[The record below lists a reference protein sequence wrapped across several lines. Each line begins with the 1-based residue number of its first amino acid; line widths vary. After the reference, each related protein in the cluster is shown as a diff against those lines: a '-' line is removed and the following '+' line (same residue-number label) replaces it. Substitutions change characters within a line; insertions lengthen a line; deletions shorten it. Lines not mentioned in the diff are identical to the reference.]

1 MSTSS
6 GLFWAGV
13 ALIGA
18 AVLSP
23 SWSSSDADS
32 APVENP
38 DKPSDRP
45 QVAAATTP
53 SVSGVANQR
62 ITRSFD
68 GHFYVT
74 AQVNGVPIRFMI
86 DTGASMV
93 ALSAED
99 ADRARVPMDGQVG
112 IARGAGGDVE
122 LTQTRIDSITVGGLT
137 ARAVRGAVID
147 QLDHSLLGQTF
158 LSQLQSVEI
167 SGDTMTLR

>member
-1 MSTSS
+1 MSVST

-13 ALIGA
+13 GLVGL

-23 SWSSSDADS
+23 SLSSSEAEPTS
-32 APVENP
+32 AENS
-38 DKPSDRP
+38 DKPTDSP
-45 QVAAATTP
+45 QVVAAITP
-53 SVSGVANQR
+53 SVSGIANQR

-99 ADRARVPMDGQVG
+99 AERANVPMDGQIGV
-112 IARGAGGDVE
+112 ARGAGGDVE
-122 LTQTRIDSITVGGLT
+122 MTRTRIDSITVGGLT
-137 ARAVRGAVID
+137 ARAVRGAVLD

>member
-13 ALIGA
+13 AMIGA
-18 AVLSP
+18 ALLSP
-23 SWSSSDADS
+23 GSFSSSPSPGVSD
-32 APVENP
+32 P
-38 DKPSDRP
+38 DKPDGRP

-53 SVSGVANQR
+53 SVSGVANQT

-99 ADRARVPMDGQVG
+99 AERARVPMDGQIGV
-112 IARGAGGDVE
+112 ARGAGGDVE
-122 LTQTRIDSITVGGLT
+122 MTQARIDSIAVGGLT
-137 ARAVRGAVID
+137 ARAVRGAVVD
-147 QLDHSLLGQTF
+147 QLDQSLLGQSF
-158 LSQLQSVEI
+158 LSQLRSVEI

>member
-13 ALIGA
+13 AMIGA
-18 AVLSP
+18 AVLGP
-23 SWSSSDADS
+23 SWTPSDDAVQ
-32 APVENP
+32 AENP
-38 DKPSDRP
+38 DKPSARP
-45 QVAAATTP
+45 RVAASTTP

-99 ADRARVPMDGQVG
+99 AERANVPMDGRVG

-122 LTQTRIDSITVGGLT
+122 MTQTRIDSIEVGGLT
-137 ARAVRGAVID
+137 ARAVRGAVLD
-147 QLDHSLLGQTF
+147 QLDHSLLGQSF

>member
-6 GLFWAGV
+6 ALFWGGMV
-13 ALIGA
+13 MIGA

-23 SWSSSDADS
+23 STFSRDEAAVPES
-32 APVENP
+32 P
-38 DKPSDRP
+38 DKPSARP
-45 QVAAATTP
+45 RVAVATTP
-53 SVSGVANQR
+53 SVSGVANQS

-74 AQVNGVPIRFMI
+74 AQVNGVPIRFLI

-99 ADRARVPMDGQVG
+99 ADRANVSLDGRVAV
-112 IARGAGGDVE
+112 ARTAGGDVE
-122 LTQTRIDSITVGGLT
+122 MTETRIDSIAVGGLT
-137 ARAVRGAVID
+137 ARAVRGAVVD
-147 QLDHSLLGQTF
+147 QLDHSLLGQSF

>member
-1 MSTSS
+1 M
-6 GLFWAGV
+6 
-13 ALIGA
+13 IGA
-18 AVLSP
+18 AVLTP
-23 SWSSSDADS
+23 TWSSSRSDS
-32 APVENP
+32 TSTENP
-38 DKPSDRP
+38 DKPSAGPR
-45 QVAAATTP
+45 VAAATTP

-93 ALSAED
+93 ALSADD
-99 ADRARVPMDGQVG
+99 ADRANVPMDGRVG
-112 IARGAGGDVE
+112 LARGAGGDVE
-122 LTQTRIDSITVGGLT
+122 MTQTRIDSIAVGGLT
-137 ARAVRGAVID
+137 ARAVRGAVVD
-147 QLDHSLLGQTF
+147 QLDTSLLGQSF

>member
-1 MSTSS
+1 MSMSS

-13 ALIGA
+13 ALVGA
-18 AVLSP
+18 ALLTPSLSP
-23 SWSSSDADS
+23 ADTDG
-32 APVENP
+32 AAVENP
-38 DKPSDRP
+38 DKPADRP

-53 SVSGVANQR
+53 SVSGVADQR

-93 ALSAED
+93 ALSAAD
-99 ADRARVPMDGQVG
+99 AERANVPLDGQIG

-122 LTQTRIDSITVGGLT
+122 MTQARIDSISVGGLT
-137 ARAVRGAVID
+137 ARAVRGAVVD
-147 QLDHSLLGQTF
+147 QLDQSLLGQSF
-158 LSQLQSVEI
+158 LSQLQSVTI

>member
-6 GLFWAGV
+6 GLFWVG
-13 ALIGA
+13 ALMIGA

-23 SWSSSDADS
+23 SLSSQEE
-32 APVENP
+32 PVVSEDG

-45 QVAAATTP
+45 RAAAATTP

-99 ADRARVPMDGQVG
+99 AERANVPLDDRVG
-112 IARGAGGDVE
+112 IARTAGGDIE
-122 LTQTRIDSITVGGLT
+122 MTQTRIDSITVGGLT
-137 ARAVRGAVID
+137 ARAVRGAVIEEM
-147 QLDHSLLGQTF
+147 DHSLLGQSF

>member
-6 GLFWAGV
+6 GLFWTGM
-13 ALIGA
+13 LIIGA

-23 SWSSSDADS
+23 SGWSRDA
-32 APVENP
+32 AVVPENP
-38 DKPSDRP
+38 DKPSARP
-45 QVAAATTP
+45 RVAAATTP

-74 AQVNGVPIRFMI
+74 ADVNGVPIRFLI

-99 ADRARVPMDGQVG
+99 ADRANVPLDGRAGV
-112 IARGAGGDVE
+112 ARGAGGDVE
-122 LTQTRIDSITVGGLT
+122 MTEARIDSITVGGLT
-137 ARAVRGAVID
+137 ARAVRGAVVD
-147 QLDHSLLGQTF
+147 QLDHSLLGQSF

>member
-6 GLFWAGV
+6 GLFWAGMV
-13 ALIGA
+13 FIGA

-23 SWSSSDADS
+23 TVSSHDAS
-32 APVENP
+32 VETGNP
-38 DKPSDRP
+38 DKPSARSRTS
-45 QVAAATTP
+45 VATTP

-74 AQVNGVPIRFMI
+74 AQVNGVPVRFMI

-99 ADRARVPMDGQVG
+99 AERARVPMDGRVG

-122 LTQTRIDSITVGGLT
+122 MTQTRIDNITVGGLT
-137 ARAVRGAVID
+137 ARAVRGAVLD
-147 QLDHSLLGQTF
+147 QLDHSLLGQSF

>member
-1 MSTSS
+1 MVPVTRRS
-6 GLFWAGV
+6 GF
-13 ALIGA
+13 
-18 AVLSP
+18 VLSRKPASCVSP
-23 SWSSSDADS
+23 SMA
-32 APVENP
+32 
-38 DKPSDRP
+38 
-45 QVAAATTP
+45 
-53 SVSGVANQR
+53 SGVNAASANQR

-93 ALSAED
+93 ALSSDD
-99 ADRARVPMDGQVG
+99 ADRAAVPLDGRAG

-122 LTQTRIDSITVGGLT
+122 ITQTRIDSITVGGLT
-137 ARAVRGAVID
+137 ARAVRGAVVD
-147 QLDHSLLGQTF
+147 QLDHSLLGQSF

>member
-1 MSTSS
+1 MSMSS

-13 ALIGA
+13 ALVGA
-18 AVLSP
+18 ALLSP
-23 SWSSSDADS
+23 SFPSVDAD
-32 APVENP
+32 PETVENA
-38 DKPSDRP
+38 DKPSGRP
-45 QVAAATTP
+45 QAAAATTP

-62 ITRSFD
+62 ITRSLD

-99 ADRARVPMDGQVG
+99 ADRANVPLDGEVG

-122 LTQTRIDSITVGGLT
+122 MTRTRIDSITVGGLT
-137 ARAVRGAVID
+137 ARAVRGAVLD
-147 QLDHSLLGQTF
+147 QLDHSLLGQSF

>member
-1 MSTSS
+1 MSASS

-18 AVLSP
+18 ALLSP
-23 SWSSSDADS
+23 SLSPQADE
-32 APVENP
+32 PVAVEDS
-38 DKPSDRP
+38 DKPTSRP
-45 QVAAATTP
+45 RVAAATTP
-53 SVSGVANQR
+53 SVSGVADQR

-93 ALSAED
+93 ALSPED
-99 ADRARVPMDGQVG
+99 ADRANVSLDGRVG
-112 IARGAGGDVE
+112 IARTAGGEVE
-122 LTQTRIDSITVGGLT
+122 MTETRLDSITVGGLT
-137 ARAVRGAVID
+137 ARAVRGAVVD
-147 QLDHSLLGQTF
+147 QLDQSLLGQSF
-158 LSQLQSVEI
+158 LSQLRSVEI

>member
-1 MSTSS
+1 MSS
-6 GLFWAGV
+6 GLFWGGV
-13 ALIGA
+13 LMIGA
-18 AVLSP
+18 AVLTP
-23 SWSSSDADS
+23 TMRPADDAVSS
-32 APVENP
+32 ENP
-38 DKPSDRP
+38 DKPSSRP
-45 QVAAATTP
+45 RVAAATTP

-93 ALSAED
+93 ALSPED
-99 ADRARVPMDGQVG
+99 ADRANVPLDGRMAM
-112 IARGAGGDVE
+112 ARTAGGTVE
-122 LTQTRIDSITVGGLT
+122 MTQTRIDSIGVGGLT
-137 ARAVRGAVID
+137 ARAVRGAVVD
-147 QLDHSLLGQTF
+147 ELDHSLLGQSF

>member
-1 MSTSS
+1 MSTGS

-13 ALIGA
+13 AMIGA
-18 AVLSP
+18 AVLTP
-23 SWSSSDADS
+23 TWSRTDS
-32 APVENP
+32 APTEDP
-38 DKPSDRP
+38 DKPSGRP

-93 ALSAED
+93 ALSADD
-99 ADRARVPMDGQVG
+99 ADRANVPLDGRVG

-122 LTQTRIDSITVGGLT
+122 MTQARIDSITVGGLT
-137 ARAVRGAVID
+137 ARAVRGAVIEE
-147 QLDHSLLGQTF
+147 LDYSLLGQSF

>member
-1 MSTSS
+1 MSS

-13 ALIGA
+13 VMIGA

-23 SWSSSDADS
+23 SIASQDDAVDTG
-32 APVENP
+32 NP

-45 QVAAATTP
+45 RVAAATTP

-93 ALSAED
+93 ALSSDD
-99 ADRARVPMDGQVG
+99 ADRAAVPLDGRAG

-122 LTQTRIDSITVGGLT
+122 ITQTRIDSITVGGLT
-137 ARAVRGAVID
+137 ARAVRGAVVD
-147 QLDHSLLGQTF
+147 QLDHSLLGQSF

>member
-1 MSTSS
+1 MSS
-6 GLFWAGV
+6 GLFWCGA

-18 AVLSP
+18 ALLSP
-23 SWSSSDADS
+23 TWSSSPTGS
-32 APVENP
+32 ASTEDP
-38 DKPSDRP
+38 DKPSGRP
-45 QVAAATTP
+45 RVAAATTP

-62 ITRSFD
+62 IVRSFD

-93 ALSAED
+93 ALSADD
-99 ADRARVPMDGQVG
+99 AERANVPLGDQVG
-112 IARGAGGDVE
+112 IARGVGGDVE
-122 LTQTRIDSITVGGLT
+122 MTPVRIDSVAVGGLT
-137 ARAVRGAVID
+137 ARAVRGAVVET
-147 QLDHSLLGQTF
+147 LDTSLLGQSF

>member
-1 MSTSS
+1 MSTGN
-6 GLFWAGV
+6 GLFWGGML
-13 ALIGA
+13 LIGA

-23 SWSSSDADS
+23 TWSSSPTETAS
-32 APVENP
+32 VENP
-38 DKPSDRP
+38 DKPVSRP
-45 QVAAATTP
+45 RAAAATMP

-99 ADRARVPMDGQVG
+99 AERANVPMDGQLG

-122 LTQTRIDSITVGGLT
+122 MTQTRIDSISIGGLT
-137 ARAVRGAVID
+137 ARAVRGAVLD
-147 QLDHSLLGQTF
+147 QLDHSLLGQSF
-158 LSQLQSVEI
+158 LSQLQSVEM

>member
-6 GLFWAGV
+6 GLFWAGIM
-13 ALIGA
+13 LIGA
-18 AVLSP
+18 AVLGP
-23 SWSSSDADS
+23 TWSSPATDTASTEDS
-32 APVENP
+32 
-38 DKPSDRP
+38 DKPDQRSR
-45 QVAAATTP
+45 VAAATTP

-74 AQVNGVPIRFMI
+74 AQVNGAPIRFMI

-99 ADRARVPMDGQVG
+99 ADRANVSLDGQVG
-112 IARGAGGDVE
+112 VARTAGGDVE
-122 LTQTRIDSITVGGLT
+122 MTQTRIDSITVGGLT
-137 ARAVRGAVID
+137 ARAVRGAVVD
-147 QLDHSLLGQTF
+147 QLDQSLLGQSF